1 MTAFDYKRLSSK
13 KEKYMFDATRQVTL
27 RIPEIQYGKISQIKS
42 QEQRNLSNTLLYLLG
57 LGIERYKEIK
67 KLEREL

>member
-1 MTAFDYKRLSSK
+1 
-13 KEKYMFDATRQVTL
+13 MFDETRQVTL
-27 RIPEIQYGKISQIKS
+27 RIPEIQFGKISQIKS